1 MDSRSTKVTR
11 KMFQCVWQVRY
22 VLSVKEDIKTGNI
35 FVVKSN
41 DNSILQSVIYKWRK
55 VEPINK
61 SWP

>member
-11 KMFQCVWQVRY
+11 KMFQCVWQVGY
-22 VLSVKEDIKTGNI
+22 VLSMKEDIKTGNI

-61 SWP
+61 SRP